1 MTTDHNNPSQPQ
13 GQRPSP
19 PTISGLPLL
28 SHQADPTP
36 PSLRDAFTPHGHD
49 PAGPVGSLYIH
60 VPFCAH
66 RCHYCDF
73 YSIVDTRDRADAF
86 IDRLIAELA
95 AQAPA
100 SHTEGVPQ
108 PLDSIFIGGGTPTLL
123 PVPLWDRLLH
133 AIEELFDLSKIRSGA
148 GEWTV
153 ECNPETASSELFDR
167 LVIGGVNRLS
177 MGAQS
182 FNPDLLAR
190 LDRRHNPQN
199 VYRALDL
206 ARQAGLCRSSID
218 LIFAIPGQ
226 SLEQWDADL
235 RTAIELG
242 TTHLSAYNLT
252 YEPNTPLTARLRR
265 GEFEPTPE
273 DLEIEMFEHTG
284 RVLAQAGLP
293 RYEVSNFAKP
303 GHECR
308 HNLAYWRQH
317 PWLAAGPS
325 ASGHLLAGSTRQK
338 GSHRWK
344 NTPRL
349 DSYLQQSTQGFAPVC
364 DYEPPNDRRLLIEL
378 IMTGLRLAEGLD
390 RRDVL
395 AGAERLGAGSALLEA
410 ARTHEDAGRLL
421 VRQGRWVLSEA
432 GLLFAD
438 GIASDLMASV
448 YPAQD

>member
-1 MTTDHNNPSQPQ
+1 VTQDHSNPSQPQ
-13 GQRPSP
+13 GQRPSL
-19 PTISGLPLL
+19 GLPQLT
-28 SHQADPTP
+28 HRADPAPQT
-36 PSLRDAFTPHGHD
+36 LREAFTPSPLET
-49 PAGPVGSLYIH
+49 PAPVRSLYIH
-60 VPFCAH
+60 IPFCAH

-73 YSIVDTRDRADAF
+73 YSIVDTRDRAEAF
-86 IDRLIAELA
+86 IERLIAELA

-100 SHTEGVPQ
+100 AHHDGAPY

-123 PVPLWDRLLH
+123 PVPLWDRLLN
-133 AIEELFDLSKIRSGA
+133 AIDDLFDLAKIRSGA

-153 ECNPETASSELFDR
+153 ECNPETAHAELFDR
-167 LVIGGVNRLS
+167 LVAGGINRLS

-182 FNPDLLAR
+182 FIPELLDR

-206 ARQAGLCRSSID
+206 AQQSGIARTSID

-226 SLEQWDADL
+226 TLEQWDADL
-235 RTAIELG
+235 RTAIDLG

-252 YEPNTPLTARLRR
+252 YEPNTPLTARLNR

-284 RVLAQAGLP
+284 GFLAQAGLP

-303 GHECR
+303 GYECR
-308 HNLAYWRQH
+308 HNLAYWRQD

-325 ASGHLLAGSTRQK
+325 ASGHLLSGSDREA

-349 DSYLQQSTQGFAPVC
+349 DTYLQHSTDGFAPVC
-364 DYEPPNDRRLLIEL
+364 DYEPPEPNRLLIEI

-390 RRDVL
+390 RSDLL
-395 AGAERLGAGSALLEA
+395 AWAERLSVASALLSA
-410 ARTHEDAGRLL
+410 ARPHEDAGRLL
-421 VRQGRWVLSEA
+421 VRSDRWVLSEA

-448 YPAQD
+448 YEA